1 MLSIERIFPAFK
13 MEKAAGGVVWSLREK
28 GAPFE
33 KDLSELKRL
42 GETLAKA
49 AVERKTGTPED

>member
-1 MLSIERIFPAFK
+1 MS
-13 MEKAAGGVVWSLREK
+13 GVWEK
-28 GAPFE
+28 GTPFG

-49 AVERKTGTPED
+49 AVERKTRMPED